1 MAVRQD
7 LTESDAALV
16 DQYIALVRDAYQQ
29 IGVYGLVVAG
39 SNQVIDDETTE
50 YLEQIADYLQVLATR
65 LESKVDP
72 SVHTDGWV
80 NIPRVLNNQG

>member
-1 MAVRQD
+1 MERCIECEQRIMAVRQD

-65 LESKVDP
+65 LE
-72 SVHTDGWV
+72 
-80 NIPRVLNNQG
+80 